1 MQNPG
6 KLRVTTCARDL
17 VAELYRATNHF
28 PVSERFGLTAQMRR
42 AAVSIGSNI
51 AEGCGRSGERELIHF
66 LHIAL
71 GSASELEFQLVL
83 SVDLALLPE
92 SEAAPLLTRTSDL
105 KRMLA
110 GLIKSLRRRLSC
122 HASSP

>member
-1 MQNPG
+1 MLDSG
-6 KLRVTTCARDL
+6 KLRVTTGARELVVDL
-17 VAELYRATNHF
+17 YKATNRF

-71 GSASELEFQLVL
+71 GSASELEFQLLV
-83 SVDLALLPE
+83 SVDLVLLSE